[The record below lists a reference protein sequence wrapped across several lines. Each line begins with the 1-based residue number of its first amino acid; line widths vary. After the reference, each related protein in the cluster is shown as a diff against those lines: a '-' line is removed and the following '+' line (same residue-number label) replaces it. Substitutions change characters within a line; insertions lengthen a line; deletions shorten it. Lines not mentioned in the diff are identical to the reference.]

1 MAKIETPTAWEGWGF
16 FAALMLVLVGTMQI
30 VQGLGAIANPDFFI
44 TNGNQLFVFDIAT
57 WGWIHLV
64 LGIVSMVVGSGL
76 FNGSSWAR
84 VLAIIIVMISFL
96 AQFAFLT
103 VYPIWSII
111 IMVIDI
117 LVIYALTVHGEEVR
131 YDNR

>member
-1 MAKIETPTAWEGWGF
+1 
-16 FAALMLVLVGTMQI
+16 
-30 VQGLGAIANPDFFI
+30 
-44 TNGNQLFVFDIAT
+44 
-57 WGWIHLV
+57 
-64 LGIVSMVVGSGL
+64 MVVGSGL